1 MQKTAYDMLMSDWS
15 SDVCASDLAKGTH
28 ADQCLEMQGGTVT
41 LKNVAE
47 IASWYIYLTNS
58 NMLRRDGH
66 RQARC
71 PVTARTWSRSARS
84 RIVTSS
90 TAKPPSSG
98 RPRCQKIGR
107 AHVGTP
113 GTNAHLVCRL
123 LLEKTT

>member
-28 ADQCLEMQGGTVT
+28 ADQCLELQGGTVT

-98 RPRCQKIGR
+98 RPRDRTSVALGKRLSVRVDHGGR
-107 AHVGTP
+107 G
-113 GTNAHLVCRL
+113 LIR
-123 LLEKTT
+123 KTK

>member
-1 MQKTAYDMLMSDWS
+1 
-15 SDVCASDLAKGTH
+15 
-28 ADQCLEMQGGTVT
+28 MQGGTVT

-98 RPRCQKIGR
+98 RPRRSEEHTSELQSLLRLSYAVFC
-107 AHVGTP
+107 V
-113 GTNAHLVCRL
+113 TNIKKQTRST
-123 LLEKTT
+123 KTTTD